1 MQFRVIDEPTVRF
14 ARSQDH
20 SDHAPLLSPW
30 PESLLA
36 LRTDL
41 GAAGR
46 PCQGSALPSALAHFC
61 TRGYQLAT
69 CTVPLVDAS
78 AALPARR

>member
-1 MQFRVIDEPTVRF
+1 MQFRVIDELTVRF

-20 SDHAPLLSPW
+20 SDHALSLSPW

-46 PCQGSALPSALAHFC
+46 PAGVRPFPALWRASVPVAINWPLALS
-61 TRGYQLAT
+61 
-69 CTVPLVDAS
+69 PW
-78 AALPARR
+78 